1 LGVIHLAACACGC
14 GQEIPPNKGMG
25 RPRKYLPEHSPDKRK
40 RPEKRQPTVLK
51 LHGGPEAPAA
61 PLTDGPAPAGVTAA
75 TLRRLEAAERL
86 STPEGAVALH
96 LARLIDQGDYNAQ
109 GAAAL
114 AKAHAEALARA
125 TAGAKSAPDAIDE
138 LLERRAQRRGA

>member
-1 LGVIHLAACACGC
+1 MAEKCKCGAP
-14 GQEIPPNKGMG
+14 IPPKTGPG
-25 RPRKYLPEHSPDKRK
+25 RPRRFCETCSPPHP
-40 RPEKRQPTVLK
+40 RPGRRQGPVLK
-51 LHGGPEAPAA
+51 LTGAPAA
-61 PLTDGPAPAGVTAA
+61 SVEPLVASDASVGVTAA
-75 TLRRLEAAERL
+75 TRRRLEDAERL
-86 STPEGAVALH
+86 DSPDGAVVMH

>member
-1 LGVIHLAACACGC
+1 MVVARQCLQCSAP
-14 GQEIPPNKGMG
+14 IPPQQG
-25 RPRKYLPEHSPDKRK
+25 RQQPRKYCETCRPPRK
-40 RPEKRQPTVLK
+40 RPNPNAGPVLV
-51 LHGGPEAPAA
+51 LHAPEDAR
-61 PLTDGPAPAGVTAA
+61 PAPSVEPASDPVGVTSA
-75 TLRRLEAAERL
+75 TLQRLTEAERL
-86 STPEGAVALH
+86 ATPEGAVALH
-96 LARLIDQGDYNAQ
+96 LARLIDLGDYNAQ

>member
-1 LGVIHLAACACGC
+1 MAAKCVACK
-14 GQEIPPNKGMG
+14 INDVPPQSKPG
-25 RPRKYLPEHSPDKRK
+25 RPRTKCLECSPPRN
-40 RPEKRQPTVLK
+40 RPERRQGPVLV
-51 LHGGPEAPAA
+51 LHAPEDAHTAPSAE
-61 PLTDGPAPAGVTAA
+61 PASDPVGVTAA
-75 TLRRLEAAERL
+75 TLQRLTEAERL
-86 STPEGAVALH
+86 ATPEGAVALH
-96 LARLIDQGDYNAQ
+96 LARLIDLGDYNAQ

>member
-1 LGVIHLAACACGC
+1 MADLCACGNAITQPA
-14 GQEIPPNKGMG
+14 GPG
-25 RPRKYLPEHSPDKRK
+25 RRRTKCEDCSPKRN
-40 RPEKRQPTVLK
+40 RPERRQGPVLV
-51 LHGGPEAPAA
+51 LHAPEDAR
-61 PLTDGPAPAGVTAA
+61 PAPSAEPASDPVGVTSA
-75 TLRRLEAAERL
+75 TLQRLTEAERL

-96 LARLIDQGDYNAQ
+96 LARLIDLGDYNAQ